1 MGYVYVENEN
11 KNDKKPAASKP
22 SAERSTENWAYN
34 QQLLEAG
41 VTSPVQKSFQFD
53 VIEFLSTYGMAKL
66 SNEQY
71 NSLTPEQRKLRE
83 NVNPGRPNAVFDYN
97 SALELGITEEDIVNF
112 TLEDLVEREVRLLA
126 VNWSVASL
134 AEVVGGGQDKF
145 RALTKRDDAGTTA
158 TTIHRDSVIVVFT
171 DNADL
176 LFSLEPDENA
186 EARLATLRSNATDN
200 ANGSIFLAFFDPK
213 GNRCL
218 AAFVSLRDAATGT
231 GITNAA
237 LQWNAKRGTLD
248 KLGKKQG
255 VSIQR
260 LKDRSEYEALVPI
273 ENGTEELKKIIAKN
287 TKVSPKNNPAL
298 KEELKKIFAKN
309 GTDAK
314 DKTALLNAI
323 WAEFKYPVESQ
334 KELFRSWG
342 MSKTKEEKKTGT
354 SKTKD
359 GNIKSYFLGATKTL
373 GAKMA
378 APTKMAPAKKS
389 APVKKSEPTKKKSAS
404 FSSSD
409 ASFSSSDG
417 SDSEVEMISAPV
429 PARERILRTT
439 TAKKATYVDESSDD
453 DSD

>member
-1 MGYVYVENEN
+1 M
-11 KNDKKPAASKP
+11 
-22 SAERSTENWAYN
+22 
-34 QQLLEAG
+34 
-41 VTSPVQKSFQFD
+41 
-53 VIEFLSTYGMAKL
+53 
-66 SNEQY
+66 
-71 NSLTPEQRKLRE
+71 
-83 NVNPGRPNAVFDYN
+83 
-97 SALELGITEEDIVNF
+97 
-112 TLEDLVEREVRLLA
+112 
-126 VNWSVASL
+126 
-134 AEVVGGGQDKF
+134 
-145 RALTKRDDAGTTA
+145 
-158 TTIHRDSVIVVFT
+158 
-171 DNADL
+171 
-176 LFSLEPDENA
+176 
-186 EARLATLRSNATDN
+186 
-200 ANGSIFLAFFDPK
+200 
-213 GNRCL
+213 
-218 AAFVSLRDAATGT
+218 
-231 GITNAA
+231 
-237 LQWNAKRGTLD
+237 
-248 KLGKKQG
+248 
-255 VSIQR
+255 
-260 LKDRSEYEALVPI
+260 VPI

-354 SKTKD
+354 SKTKEEKKTGTSKTKD

-378 APTKMAPAKKS
+378 APTKMVPAKKS